1 MEKTWLPKLTPP
13 KETVEM
19 LQKELNI
26 DLYTAS
32 LLAQRAIHSF
42 ESAREF
48 FRPSIQKLHDPFLM
62 KDMDRA
68 VNRLSEAMHRNEK
81 TLVYVDYDEDGTTA
95 VTMVYSF
102 LESIGV
108 SCDYYIPDRYA
119 EGYGFSMKGVDYAKE
134 NGCSLIITLD
144 CGVRD
149 SQKIEYARSL
159 GIDVIVCDHHMPA
172 EIPDAAAVLDPKRLD
187 CNYPYKGLS
196 GAGVGFKMLQALCI
210 QQSIEL
216 ELLFN
221 YLDLV
226 TISIGAD
233 IVPITGE
240 NRILAH
246 FGLKQLQASQRPGI
260 ASMLDK
266 AGFKKSEINITDVVF
281 ILAPRINAAGRIFS
295 GKAAVDL
302 LLSNEDEAS
311 TLSSAIEEYNA
322 TRKGLDKEITLHA
335 TQIVDDDLFH
345 KESFVTVVCDEK
357 WHKGVVGIVASR
369 LVETYYKP
377 TIVLVSDGEKMAGSA
392 RSIDGIDLFEC
403 LNECEE
409 HLIQFGGHAMAAGL
423 SLKAENFE
431 AFRAQFDRVVRSKLN
446 NLRPAP
452 FICYDTELD
461 FASITPRF
469 YRLLKQFE
477 PFGPENLSPV
487 FLARNV
493 KNALFTRTVGEN
505 NNHLKLHVSQAENP
519 TLSMEGIGFDLGHWL
534 PNLKEGA
541 LVDLLFTINENS
553 WNNKTTLQLVVKDI
567 RESAANVS

>member
-1 MEKTWLPKLTPP
+1 MEKNWLPKPNPP
-13 KETVEM
+13 KETVDM

-26 DLYTAS
+26 DLCTAS

-81 TLVYVDYDEDGTTA
+81 ILVYGDYDVDGTTA

-108 SCDYYIPDRYA
+108 FVDYYIPDRYT
-119 EGYGFSMKGVDYAKE
+119 EGYGFSMKGVEYAKE
-134 NGCSLIITLD
+134 NRCSLIITLD

-149 SQKIEYARSL
+149 GQKIEYARSL

-172 EIPDAAAVLDPKRLD
+172 EIPNAAAVLDPKRID
-187 CNYPYKGLS
+187 CSYPYKGLS

-240 NRILAH
+240 NRILAY
-246 FGLKQLQASQRPGI
+246 FGLKQLQASKRPGI

-302 LLSNEDEAS
+302 LLSNEDEAAA
-311 TLSSAIEEYNA
+311 LSSSIEEYNA
-322 TRKGLDKEITLHA
+322 TRKGLDKEITLQA
-335 TQIVDDDLFH
+335 TQIVDNDLFH

-392 RSIDGIDLFEC
+392 RSIYGIDLFEC
-403 LNECEE
+403 LNECEGL
-409 HLIQFGGHAMAAGL
+409 LIQFGGHAMAAGL

-446 NLRPAP
+446 DVRPAP
-452 FICYDTELD
+452 FICFDAEID
-461 FASITPRF
+461 FDSITPRF

-487 FLARNV
+487 FLVRNV
-493 KNALFTRTVGEN
+493 VNALFTRTVGEN
-505 NNHLKLHVSQAENP
+505 NNHLKLHVKQEENP
-519 TLSMEGIGFDLGHWL
+519 TLSMEGIGFELGSWL
-534 PNLKEGA
+534 PILKEGVT
-541 LVDLLFTINENS
+541 VDLLFTINENN

-567 RESAANVS
+567 RESAANAR

>member
-13 KETVEM
+13 KETVDM

-81 TLVYVDYDEDGTTA
+81 ILVYGDYDVDGTTA

-108 SCDYYIPDRYA
+108 GCDYYIPDRYG

-302 LLSNEDEAS
+302 LLSNDDEAS

-345 KESFVTVVCDEK
+345 KESFVTVVCNEK

-493 KNALFTRTVGEN
+493 KNAVFTRTVGEN

-541 LVDLLFTINENS
+541 LVDLLFTINENN